1 MNDSIKSMSTDLKN
15 NAKISNKR
23 ETIVSSESGSKAIR
37 AFQLQPTIQSIQ
49 SIQPI
54 HTIGLRAIQNHNS
67 ILLPD
72 FLFVSN
78 KTDEPEYTSNNDI
91 KNKVDIIFFNAE
103 KEDFSEDIK
112 SNFSIELENLIE
124 EKGNEV
130 LYYIE
135 GILKNIDNNIVYEF
149 LRCIGSIDS
158 LKTLNYRKNILLK
171 NLGSSDKL
179 VMLGSVLGLSFL
191 SDDDFKNLQFEGRKK
206 IIDSLENTTKLDHIN
221 ETIKNYINTTIGY
234 IKSIK

>member
-1 MNDSIKSMSTDLKN
+1 MNNIKSISTDLKN
-15 NAKISNKR
+15 NIIIKKR
-23 ETIVSSESGSKAIR
+23 CETIVSSESGFKTIGPS
-37 AFQLQPTIQSIQ
+37 QLQS

-54 HTIGLRAIQNHNS
+54 HTIGLSSIQNHNS
-67 ILLPD
+67 ILSPD
-72 FLFVSN
+72 FLLVSN

-91 KNKVDIIFFNAE
+91 KNKVDDIFCDAE
-103 KEDFSEDIK
+103 KEEFSEDIK

-135 GILKNIDNNIVYEF
+135 GILKNIDSNIVYEF

-158 LKTLNYRKNILLK
+158 LKTLNYRKEILLK

-179 VMLGSVLGLSFL
+179 VMLGAVLGLSFL
-191 SDDDFKNLQFEGRKK
+191 SDEDFKNLQFEGRKK
-206 IIDSLENTTKLDHIN
+206 IIDSLENTTKLDYIN
-221 ETIKNYINTTIGY
+221 ETLKNYINTTIGY

>member
-1 MNDSIKSMSTDLKN
+1 MNNIKSMSTDLKN
-15 NAKISNKR
+15 NTITNNR
-23 ETIVSSESGSKAIR
+23 YETIISSESGFETIC
-37 AFQLQPTIQSIQ
+37 AFQVHSVR
-49 SIQPI
+49 PI
-54 HTIGLRAIQNHNS
+54 EINPIKNKNS
-67 ILLPD
+67 ILLSN
-72 FLFVSN
+72 FLLVSN

-91 KNKVDIIFFNAE
+91 KNKVDIIFCNAE

-135 GILKNIDNNIVYEF
+135 GILKNIDNNVVYEF

-158 LKTLNYRKNILLK
+158 LKTLNYRKEILLK

-191 SDDDFKNLQFEGRKK
+191 SDEDFKNLQFEGRKR
-206 IIDSLENTTKLDHIN
+206 IIDSLENTTKLDYIN
-221 ETIKNYINTTIGY
+221 ETLKNYINTTIGY